1 MRPLSVGSNPAAA
14 TLTTVYTT
22 PTGYYSLVKLLYI
35 HNTGGSTKNITVQWY
50 DASTN
55 TSLDILTAYAFT
67 TKEYIQFNGNAYI
80 VFEEGDQLRVTTEAG
95 STFTVLATFEEIGL
109 TRQ

>member
-1 MRPLSVGSNPAAA
+1 
-14 TLTTVYTT
+14 
-22 PTGYYSLVKLLYI
+22 
-35 HNTGGSTKNITVQWY
+35 
-50 DASTN
+50 
-55 TSLDILTAYAFT
+55 LDILTAYAFT

-95 STFTVLATFEEIGL
+95 STFTIIATFEEIGL